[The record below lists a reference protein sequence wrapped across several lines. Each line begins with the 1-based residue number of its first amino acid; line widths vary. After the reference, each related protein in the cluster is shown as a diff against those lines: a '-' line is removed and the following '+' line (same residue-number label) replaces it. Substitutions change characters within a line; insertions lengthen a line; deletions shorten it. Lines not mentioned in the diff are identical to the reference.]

1 MNNSKR
7 RRVENFIS
15 RLNEFD
21 ANMIAVLMNADPRRW
36 LEITTP
42 LIGSRVTYYGE
53 YRNKEPRSGRVS
65 QIASAPANDGLGGLY
80 YVVEFDDGGT
90 LVTSDV
96 NLDVGFDT
104 DFPHCDKLYQFKDGV
119 PDYRLLSNLGFRVFE
134 HQEFGIFFGFDDDD
148 DEMTMEDYWEPLY
161 DAFTDDVENESD
173 DEDVSEFGYADD
185 EDDILFDDGED
196 RQYECAYC
204 GDEHIIYGARDPH
217 GILFCDRC
225 GRAFCRDCLHKR
237 IRDDVI
243 RHIIF
248 VNDGIWCPDCI
259 KQEGY
264 TK

>member
-1 MNNSKR
+1 MNATKR
-7 RRVENFIS
+7 RRVEDFIS

-21 ANMIAVLMNADPRRW
+21 ADMIAVLINADPRRW

-53 YRNKEPRSGRVS
+53 RHNQEPRTGRVS
-65 QIASAPANDGLGGLY
+65 MIEPAPADDCDGGMY
-80 YVVEFDDGGT
+80 CIVEFDDGCS
-90 LVTSDV
+90 LKTSDV
-96 NLDVGFDT
+96 NLDVVFDT
-104 DFPHCDKLYQFKDGV
+104 NFPKCDKLYQFKDGV

-161 DAFTDDVENESD
+161 DALADDDEYDD
-173 DEDVSEFGYADD
+173 DEDGDPSYD
-185 EDDILFDDGED
+185 EYDITFDDGED
-196 RQYECAYC
+196 RIYECEYC
-204 GDEHIIYGARDPH
+204 GEEHPMYGERDQQ

-225 GRAFCRDCLHKR
+225 GRAFCRRCLHKHV
-237 IRDDVI
+237 RDDVI
-243 RHIIF
+243 QHVIF

-259 KQEGY
+259 KQEGC